1 MSSPTPPT
9 ATSSILPASVA
20 AVVERKLLIE
30 TVRIYRPG
38 PMVLD
43 PATGQYVPGPDVTVY
58 EGPGAHRPAGGPG
71 IVLRLEGQ
79 PYRDDGD
86 ARYTLFTPLSA
97 PVASTGDLV
106 TVVHSEDS
114 AAIGRVWTVLDP
126 GETGTVEVLRA
137 TWMRIQKT
145 GGTA

>member
-1 MSSPTPPT
+1 MSSPTSPT
-9 ATSSILPASVA
+9 DSNSILPASLA
-20 AVVERKLLIE
+20 TLVERKLLND

-43 PATGQYVPGPDVTVY
+43 PTTGQYVPGPDVTVY

-86 ARYTLFTPLSA
+86 ARYTLFTSLSA
-97 PVASTGDLV
+97 PVAATGDLV
-106 TVVHSEDS
+106 TVVRSEDS

-126 GETGTVEVLRA
+126 GETGTVEVLRT
-137 TWMRIQKT
+137 TWMRIQKS

>member
-1 MSSPTPPT
+1 MSTPTD
-9 ATSSILPASVA
+9 TSAQSGILPNSVIA
-20 AVVERKLLIE
+20 LVERKLLTD
-30 TVRIYRPG
+30 TVRIFRPG

-43 PATGQYVPGPDVTVY
+43 PTTGQYVPGPDVIVY
-58 EGPGAHRPAGGPG
+58 EGPGAHRPASGPG

-97 PVASTGDLV
+97 PVAAIGDRV
-106 TVVHSEDS
+106 TVVHSEDT
-114 AAIGRVWTVLDP
+114 AAVGRVWRVLDP
-126 GETGTVEVLRA
+126 GETATVEVVRA
-137 TWMRIQKT
+137 TWMRIDKA